1 MVYASVAQLM
11 LSVEW
16 GVSGDAIKLGGSLA
30 PPNDR
35 CRQLRRLSAA
45 IFYFCRQMDKKPF
58 KSGFVSIVGRPNVGK
73 STLMNRLMGEKL
85 SIITPKAQTTRH
97 RIMGILTGPDHQIVY
112 SDTPGILEPKYS
124 LHEAMMS
131 YVKVSLDDADL
142 ILLVVTPDESFDEEL
157 FKRFTYLKTPIL
169 LIINKID
176 TVKPG
181 QLEEK
186 KAYWREKLP
195 NVNDVLGVSATKGQ
209 NTDEVMPRLL
219 KLMPE
224 HPAYFPE
231 DEYTDRTERFFASEI
246 IREKIFLNYEEEVPY
261 STEVAIESFKEAE
274 DIIRISATIYIERD
288 SQKGIIIG
296 KGGSAIKKVGTQAR
310 QDMESFFKKK
320 VFLETHV
327 KVADNWRKQSQRLR
341 QFGYTE

>member
-1 MVYASVAQLM
+1 MEKRA
-11 LSVEW
+11 
-16 GVSGDAIKLGGSLA
+16 
-30 PPNDR
+30 
-35 CRQLRRLSAA
+35 
-45 IFYFCRQMDKKPF
+45 F

-97 RIMGILTGPDHQIVY
+97 RIMGILTGDDYQIVY

-124 LHEAMMS
+124 LHQAMMS

-142 ILLVVTPDESFDEEL
+142 ILLVVTPDDKFDEEL
-157 FKRFTYLKTPIL
+157 YARFVHHHTPIL

-176 TVKPG
+176 TVKPAVI
-181 QLEEK
+181 EERIQ
-186 KAYWREKLP
+186 YWKEKLP
-195 NVNDVLGVSATKGQ
+195 RVREILCVSAAKGT
-209 NTDEVMPRLL
+209 NIDTVMPRLL
-219 KLMPE
+219 ELIPE

-246 IREKIFLNYEEEVPY
+246 LREKIFLNYDEEVPY

-296 KGGSAIKKVGTQAR
+296 KGGSAIKKVGMDAR
-310 QDMESFFKKK
+310 KDMETFFRKK

-327 KVADNWRKQSQRLR
+327 KVADNWRKQSARLR